1 MINKNKIFDLF
12 SNTPENKVEEKKHVS
27 IDDFMNSPFAKIG
40 MFCKLIINHNV
51 FHQKL
56 EKFLKAENP
65 SYDVDDARKAS
76 EYTVFNRAFFYIK
89 NITPKHSKVIKSFN
103 KKQLNSALQATMDYF
118 ESTEEYEKCAHL
130 LKIQKSI

>member
-40 MFCKLIINHNV
+40 MFSKLIINHNV

-56 EKFLKAENP
+56 EK
-65 SYDVDDARKAS
+65 
-76 EYTVFNRAFFYIK
+76 
-89 NITPKHSKVIKSFN
+89 
-103 KKQLNSALQATMDYF
+103 
-118 ESTEEYEKCAHL
+118 
-130 LKIQKSI
+130 